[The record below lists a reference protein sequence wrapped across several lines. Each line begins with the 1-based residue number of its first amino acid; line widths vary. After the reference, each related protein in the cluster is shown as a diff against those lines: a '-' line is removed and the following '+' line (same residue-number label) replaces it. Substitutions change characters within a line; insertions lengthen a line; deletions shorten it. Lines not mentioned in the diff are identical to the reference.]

1 MLRLIGLGLGS
12 PRYLTLASLEAM
24 ESCDVLLFDSYTGW
38 VSEELR
44 RFLHERFGG
53 RVEEAGRD
61 VLEDGAAEVVG
72 EAMER
77 DVGVLVPGDPLIATT
92 HISLLVEAERRK
104 VPWEIIYGVS
114 IYSAS
119 ASSSM
124 LQAYKF
130 GRTTTI
136 PRDGR
141 GIETCYRVI
150 EENME
155 RGLHTLILLDTAGGG
170 LTAKEAYSM
179 LKRYEEEWGRG
190 VISEDRLAIALA
202 QVGSRNEERWAG
214 PLGRLPEARLPPPP
228 HVLILPGK
236 LHFTE
241 EEALQTILKA
251 DTRKHKPHRYW
262 ADRIRNYI
270 AKIRR
275 VFDSMRIS
283 RDESKEVVKIA
294 GSYLEDA
301 ERFLEKGDLFNSL
314 GALAYCEGL
323 LDALRMMGYVEFEWR

>member
-12 PRYLTLASLEAM
+12 PRYLTLGALEAM
-24 ESCDVLLFDSYTGW
+24 ESCDRLLLDSYTGW
-38 VSEELR
+38 VPEELR
-44 RFLHERFGG
+44 GFLYRRFGG
-53 RVEEAGRD
+53 RVEEVGRD
-61 VLEDGAAEVVG
+61 VLEEGAGKIVEGAV
-72 EAMER
+72 AK
-77 DVGVLVPGDPLIATT
+77 DVGILVPGDPLIATT
-92 HISLLVEAERRK
+92 HVSLLVESEKRG
-104 VPWEIIYGVS
+104 VPWEVVYGVS

-170 LTAKEAYSM
+170 MNAKEAYG
-179 LKRYEEEWGRG
+179 LLREYEEEWGRG
-190 VISEDRLAIALA
+190 IISDDRLAIVLA
-202 QVGSRNEERWAG
+202 QVGSRNEKRWAG
-214 PLGRLPEARLPPPP
+214 PLGRLPEAILPPPP
-228 HVLILPGK
+228 HILILPGN

-241 EEALQTILKA
+241 REAVQTLLKA
-251 DTRKHKPHRYW
+251 DTSSHKPHRYW
-262 ADRIRNYI
+262 SARIRGYI
-270 AKIRR
+270 GK
-275 VFDSMRIS
+275 IS
-283 RDESKEVVKIA
+283 RAFDTMKVLRSEAGEIIDIA
-294 GSYLEDA
+294 RSYLEDA
-301 ERFLEKGDLFNSL
+301 ERFLEKGDLFDSL

-323 LDALRMMGYVEFEWR
+323 LDALRMLGYVEFEWR